1 MDSKPIEAQ
10 TQVDEVITPD
20 NIVKITKRT
29 RKPKA
34 VKSAE
39 EAKPVE
45 EVKEPEPIAVE
56 EKPKR
61 KVKKV
66 VKKEVVEVVEPIA
79 VEQPVEEVKD
89 EPAPVVKQKPVKK
102 PRGRPIVDKFKV
114 IEARIRGNEFH
125 GADKSNLVIF
135 ISKSLGE
142 NPEYRPQMGLL
153 LKELGHNDVMMIF
166 SML

>member
-1 MDSKPIEAQ
+1 MCHLS
-10 TQVDEVITPD
+10 QVLIF
-20 NIVKITKRT
+20 
-29 RKPKA
+29 A
-34 VKSAE
+34 AL
-39 EAKPVE
+39 
-45 EVKEPEPIAVE
+45 IAVAMAAYEPAAKTE
-56 EKPKR
+56 EI
-61 KVKKV
+61 
-66 VKKEVVEVVEPIA
+66 VEVVEPVV
-79 VEQPVEEVKD
+79 VEQPVEEVKE

-135 ISKSLGE
+135 ISKSLSE
-142 NPEYRPQMGLL
+142 NPEYRSQMALL